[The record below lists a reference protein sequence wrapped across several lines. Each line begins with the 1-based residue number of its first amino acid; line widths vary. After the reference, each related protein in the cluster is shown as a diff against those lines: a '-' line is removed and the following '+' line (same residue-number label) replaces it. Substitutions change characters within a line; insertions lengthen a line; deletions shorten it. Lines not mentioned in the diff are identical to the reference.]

1 MSGVSGRG
9 EEDFCAFEHV
19 CYRVAP
25 ASDPADSTALS
36 PDEAFSVLGNETRV
50 RMLQTLGE
58 AAGPLSFTEL
68 RDRVGIRQGAQFN
81 YHLDKLVGHF
91 VAKTDDG
98 YALRQAGRRVV
109 EAVLSGAITDDPTV
123 ERTEVE
129 AWPCPYCG
137 APSEV
142 AFREERVERYC
153 TDCPGLYDAAAARMR
168 PDFEG
173 EYGDLGA
180 LELPPAGVQGRS
192 AEEILWAAFTWSY
205 AEWLVAANDVCP
217 RCSATVDRS
226 VTVCECHD
234 TDASICD
241 RCGRRQAVAFRVEC
255 ENCNF
260 SRGSIVSMHLAA
272 STELLAF
279 LTARGVAPLSDPWDW
294 GWEYDEE
301 IRSTDPFAGR
311 FTFTVDGDSI
321 TLTVDDDLD
330 VIDAERG

>member
-1 MSGVSGRG
+1 MVP
-9 EEDFCAFEHV
+9 V
-19 CYRVAP
+19 
-25 ASDPADSTALS
+25 SDPGDSEALS

-50 RMLQTLGE
+50 RMLQTLG
-58 AAGPLSFTEL
+58 AAEGPLSFTEL

-91 VAKTDDG
+91 VRKGEEG

-123 ERTEVE
+123 ERTVVE

-137 APSEV
+137 APTEV

-153 TDCPGLYDAAAARMR
+153 TECPGLYDESATRALPGVRA
-168 PDFEG
+168 
-173 EYGDLGA
+173 EYGNLGV
-180 LELPPAGVQGRS
+180 LDLPPAGVQGRS
-192 AEEILWAAFTWSY
+192 AEEILGTAFTWSY

-217 RCSATVDRS
+217 RCAAPMDRS
-226 VTVCECHD
+226 VTVCERHD
-234 TDASICD
+234 TDASLCA
-241 RCGRRQAVAFRVEC
+241 RCGRRQAAAFRVEC
-255 ENCNF
+255 ENCNVTHA
-260 SRGSIVSMHLAA
+260 SIVSMHLAA

-279 LTARGVAPLSDPWDW
+279 LTARGVNPLADPWDW

-301 IRSTDPFAGR
+301 IRSMEPFEGQ

-330 VIDAERG
+330 VVNAERG

>member
-1 MSGVSGRG
+1 M
-9 EEDFCAFEHV
+9 
-19 CYRVAP
+19 
-25 ASDPADSTALS
+25 
-36 PDEAFSVLGNETRV
+36 LGNETRV
-50 RMLQTLGE
+50 RMLQTLGDAE
-58 AAGPLSFTEL
+58 GPLSFTEL

-123 ERTEVE
+123 ERTEVA

-137 APSEV
+137 APTEV

-153 TDCPGLYDAAAARMR
+153 TECPGLYDESATRAL
-168 PDFEG
+168 PDVEG
-173 EYGDLGA
+173 EYGNLGI
-180 LELPPAGVQGRS
+180 LDLPPAGVQGRS
-192 AEEILWAAFTWSY
+192 AEEILGTAFTWSY

-226 VTVCECHD
+226 VTVCERHD

-255 ENCNF
+255 KNCNF
-260 SRGSIVSMHLAA
+260 ERVSIVSMHLAA

-279 LTARGVAPLSDPWDW
+279 LTARGVDPLADPWAW
-294 GWEYDEE
+294 GWEYGEE
-301 IRSTDPFAGR
+301 ISSTDPFAGR

-321 TLTVDDDLD
+321 TLTVDDELA
-330 VIDAERG
+330 VVDAERG